1 MSLLDEE
8 MLFVGIAYVVLKKGL
23 TPTKEIKE
31 RIYEKCKKTL
41 VSPNG
46 DEVQL
51 KENEIPVE
59 IVFVNELPRTKADK
73 IDYNELEE
81 KAKKLI
87 LKARCWSL
95 VFFMV

>member
-1 MSLLDEE
+1 MKRIVRCKQIFRLL
-8 MLFVGIAYVVLKKGL
+8 
-23 TPTKEIKE
+23 TTKEIKE

-81 KAKKLI
+81 KAKKLV
-87 LKARCWSL
+87 LKARC
-95 VFFMV
+95 